1 MDILFDTI
9 NDLLNSLIPVGS
21 ELATEFASLNE
32 LLAYVLTLGVI
43 YTFLFKPI
51 LKLFKL
57 GK

>member
-9 NDLLNSLIPVGS
+9 NNLLNSLIPVGS

-32 LLAYVLTLGVI
+32 ILSYVLTLGVI

-57 GK
+57 AK